1 MMELVTVS
9 LVLKERCDPHQ
20 QTIAV
25 QRWRRLGRVFDP
37 ASRAPW
43 MRTHAA
49 LPTLAC
55 VADDEIRMLCAGRD
69 ELGRGQIGRV
79 DLSRELR
86 ATRVCAE
93 PVLAFGNL
101 GAFDDRG
108 VLPSCVVKTAA
119 GWLLYYTGV
128 MLGQTVPFYFAI
140 GAASST
146 DGERWEKVSGA
157 PILDRNDVDPY
168 LVASPCVL
176 HDEGRMRM
184 WYVSGV
190 RWILEDGRPK
200 HFYHI
205 RYAESSDGLN
215 WRRDGRV
222 CIDFKPGE
230 YAMARPCV
238 VRDPDRYR
246 MWFPY
251 RGDRYRIGYAE
262 SSDGLNW
269 ERMDE
274 HFMLEGEAS
283 GWEAQ
288 MQCYPW
294 VFDAFGARYMAY
306 NGNGYG
312 ATGFGLA
319 RLES

>member
-1 MMELVTVS
+1 M
-9 LVLKERCDPHQ
+9 C
-20 QTIAV
+20 
-25 QRWRRLGRVFDP
+25 
-37 ASRAPW
+37 
-43 MRTHAA
+43 THAA
-49 LPTLAC
+49 LPT
-55 VADDEIRMLCAGRD
+55 VTSVSGGEIHVLCSGRD
-69 ELGRGQIGRV
+69 ELGRSQIGRV

-86 ATRVCAE
+86 LARVSAD
-93 PVLAFGNL
+93 PVLTFGEL

-108 VLPSCVVKTAA
+108 VLPSCVVKN
-119 GWLLYYTGV
+119 GERWLLFYTGV

-140 GAASST
+140 GAASSV
-146 DGERWEKVSGA
+146 DGERWERISRA
-157 PILDRNDVDPY
+157 PILDRGDVDPF

-190 RWILEDGRPK
+190 RWELEKGQPK

-205 RYAESSDGLN
+205 RYAESPDGLN
-215 WRRDGRV
+215 WRREGSV
-222 CIDFKPGE
+222 CIDFRPGE
-230 YAMARPCV
+230 YALARPCV

-262 SSDGLNW
+262 SRDGLHW

-274 HFMLEGEAS
+274 DVTFS
-283 GWEAQ
+283 GDAAAWEEQ

-306 NGNGYG
+306 NGNDYG

>member
-1 MMELVTVS
+1 
-9 LVLKERCDPHQ
+9 
-20 QTIAV
+20 
-25 QRWRRLGRVFDP
+25 
-37 ASRAPW
+37 

-49 LPTLAC
+49 LPT
-55 VADDEIRMLCAGRD
+55 VTSVSGGEIHILCGARD
-69 ELGRGQIGRV
+69 ELGRSQIGRV

-86 ATRVCAE
+86 LARVSAE
-93 PVLAFGNL
+93 PVLTFGEL

-108 VLPSCVVKTAA
+108 VLPSCVVKTAERC
-119 GWLLYYTGV
+119 LLFYTGV

-140 GAASST
+140 GAASSL
-146 DGERWEKVSGA
+146 DGEHLERISRA
-157 PILDRNDVDPY
+157 PILDRNDVDPF

-176 HDEGRMRM
+176 HEDGRMRM

-190 RWILEDGRPK
+190 RWELEDGQPK

-205 RYAESSDGLN
+205 RYAESPDGLN

-230 YAMARPCV
+230 YALARPCV

-262 SSDGLNW
+262 SPDGLNW
-269 ERMDE
+269 ERLDE
-274 HFMLEGEAS
+274 SVTFLGDTEA
-283 GWEAQ
+283 WEEQ

-306 NGNGYG
+306 NGNDYG